1 MKTINIKP
9 TLTDKQKQAMR
20 LLFDYDNGVSEVVY
34 GGAAGGGK
42 SYIGCLFI
50 ILGCLK
56 YPGTR
61 WLIGRSKLNTLK
73 QTTLKTFF
81 EVCKNLNI
89 KQGEH
94 FKYNQQTNQIT
105 FLNDSEIILKDL
117 FSYPSDPDFDSLG
130 SLEIAGAFIDEANQV
145 SEKAKNMV
153 SSRIRHKLDAFGI
166 SPKIFMSCNPN
177 KGWIYNEF
185 YKKLNDN
192 KLESYKAFI
201 PALVEDN
208 EFISKHYVS
217 NLEKM
222 DTISK
227 NRLLYGIW
235 EYSDSLSLFD
245 YDAIVDMFADEDEQ
259 PPINPNESN
268 YFSIDVARLGK
279 DKTCILVWNGL
290 NIIEIKELSKL
301 TFDIQRDEIEKIRT
315 KYNVSIKN
323 MCFDT
328 DGVGGGLADMFKGS
342 VYIVN
347 NGKAVNDDNYQN
359 IKTQMYFKLADL
371 INKGELRVYGFN
383 DDQKTRLTQELQV
396 IKRENIDQD
405 GKIKM
410 TNKESLKKVI
420 GRSPDISDA
429 MAYRMHFILKPK
441 SKMGFAFR

>member
-1 MKTINIKP
+1 MVGLRRYPPCRKVRGKC
-9 TLTDKQKQAMR
+9 
-20 LLFDYDNGVSEVVY
+20 
-34 GGAAGGGK
+34 AGGGK

-50 ILGCLK
+50 IICCLK
-56 YPGTR
+56 YPATR
-61 WLIGRSKLNTLK
+61 WLMGRSKLNTLK

-81 EVCKNLNI
+81 EVCKSLNL
-89 KQGEH
+89 KEGEH

-105 FLNDSEIILKDL
+105 FYNDSEIILKDL

-153 SSRIRHKLDAFGI
+153 SSRIRHKLDVYGI

-177 KGWIYNEF
+177 KGWIYNQF
-185 YKKLNDN
+185 YKKLNDG

-201 PALVEDN
+201 PALVQDN
-208 EFISKHYVS
+208 PFISKHYIN

-235 EYSDSLSLFD
+235 EYSDSLALFD
-245 YDAIVDMFADEDEQ
+245 YDAIVDMFQDEE
-259 PPINPNESN
+259 PLINPADN
-268 YFSIDVARLGK
+268 YYHSIDVARLGK

-301 TFDIQRDEIEKIRT
+301 TFDLQRDEIEKMRT

-328 DGVGGGLADMFKGS
+328 DGVGGGLADMFKGA
-342 VYIVN
+342 VNIVN

-359 IKTQMYFKLADL
+359 IKTQMYFKLADM
-371 INKGELRVYGFN
+371 INKGEIKIYGFN
-383 DDQKTRLTQELQV
+383 EDQKTRLIQELQV
-396 IKRENIDQD
+396 IKREHVDQD
-405 GKIKM
+405 GKIRM
-410 TNKESLKKVI
+410 TNKEGVKHLI

-441 SKMGFAFR
+441 SKMSFAFR